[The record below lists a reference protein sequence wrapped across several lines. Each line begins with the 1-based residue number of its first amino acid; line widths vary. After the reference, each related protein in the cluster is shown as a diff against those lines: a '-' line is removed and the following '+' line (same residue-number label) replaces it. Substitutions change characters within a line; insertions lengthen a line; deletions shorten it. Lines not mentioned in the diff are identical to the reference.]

1 MAASSLC
8 SYSIVS
14 SVGINPAGC
23 SLKVFDQAY
32 LNCCPMSLSFR
43 PICQKSKLA
52 ISKRQVTVKAGLSD
66 IGKPSSSSI
75 FVGGFLLGGIIIGAL
90 GCVYAPQISKTLA
103 GADKK
108 DLMRKL
114 PKFIYDE
121 DKALERTRK
130 VLEKKIAQLNSAI
143 DDVSSELRADSGP
156 DAAVADSDE
165 TEAAL

>member
-1 MAASSLC
+1 MAAASLS
-8 SYSIVS
+8 SYSVTS
-14 SVGINPAGC
+14 AVGC
-23 SLKVFDQAY
+23 SSKVLDQSF
-32 LNCCPMSLSFR
+32 LSCRPVSLTLR
-43 PICQKSKLA
+43 PVRHSKSKLVT
-52 ISKRQVTVKAGLSD
+52 SKRQVTIKAGLSD

-75 FVGGFLLGGIIIGAL
+75 FVGGFLLGGIIVGAL

-130 VLEKKIAQLNSAI
+130 VLEKKIAQLNTAI
-143 DDVSSELRADSGP
+143 DGVSSELRADSGP
-156 DAAVADSDE
+156 NGAVVDSDE
-165 TEAAL
+165 MEAAL